1 MWHKCLGWLLIKI
14 QSSDAW
20 KESPLLFSASA
31 SLLLLSFQP
40 TASPCCCFSLLYYSN
55 CAPRPSDSETEA
67 SVVNTHSAGWPA
79 HWTVLCQGSV
89 EYWLLMTLMISSFCR
104 FLKKD
109 WGLERLWLAQGLTM
123 GSRVGN
129 LKCLMLHCI
138 RALVWPSP
146 STMHFRFLSYYAS
159 VLKIIF

>member
-1 MWHKCLGWLLIKI
+1 MHERRALCSSLHLLP
-14 QSSDAW
+14 SSFFPFNLQHLHVAASLSSTTVIVLPDPLTQRQR
-20 KESPLLFSASA
+20 PLLW
-31 SLLLLSFQP
+31 
-40 TASPCCCFSLLYYSN
+40 T
-55 CAPRPSDSETEA
+55 R
-67 SVVNTHSAGWPA
+67 SAGWPA

-104 FLKKD
+104 FLKED

-123 GSRVGN
+123 GSRVRN
-129 LKCLMLHCI
+129 LKCLVLRCI
-138 RALVWPSP
+138 RAWVWPSP